1 MPVNID
7 LFHQNPVF
15 KVLPQK
21 KLDLLASEAG
31 IRKYEKGQRII
42 NAGDLWPY
50 FFLIASGSIHALKY
64 SLEGRSLVVTT
75 FLPGDIFWGLAF
87 FYEHLPMPVT
97 LEAAKATKIYIWS
110 TEQMHPI
117 LMENGQF
124 SWELSRLMI
133 GKMARASEILE
144 EMAFQ
149 PVAGRLAKLLI
160 ENGQDQ
166 NQGII
171 QRNLTLDEMAARIGS
186 TREMVCRFLHR
197 FADEGIIDIT
207 RTEYKITD
215 PARLTEMVQ
224 RNKNQ

>member
-1 MPVNID
+1 MPVNLD
-7 LFHQNPVF
+7 LFYQNPVF

-21 KLDLLASEAG
+21 KLELLAGEG
-31 IRKYEKGQRII
+31 IIRKYEGGQII
-42 NAGDLWPY
+42 SNSGDIWPY
-50 FFLIASGSIHALKY
+50 IFLIASGSIHALKH

-87 FYEHLPMPVT
+87 FYEHMPMPVT
-97 LEAAKATKIYIWS
+97 LEATRATKIYLWS

-149 PVAGRLAKLLI
+149 PVAGRLAKLLM
-160 ENGQDQ
+160 ENGQEEKL
-166 NQGII
+166 GVI
-171 QRNLTLDEMAARIGS
+171 QRSLTLDEMAARIGS

-207 RTEYKITD
+207 RTEYKIVD
-215 PARLTEMVQ
+215 LSRLVDMVQ
-224 RNKNQ
+224 HNKV